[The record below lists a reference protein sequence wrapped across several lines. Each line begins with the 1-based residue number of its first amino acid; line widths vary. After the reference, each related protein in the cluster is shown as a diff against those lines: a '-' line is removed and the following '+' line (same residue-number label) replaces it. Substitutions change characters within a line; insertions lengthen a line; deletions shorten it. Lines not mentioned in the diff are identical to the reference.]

1 MKKILV
7 LLSALAFSC
16 ISVAQPVSKNQQL
29 MDACH
34 EGDYTLMTELINQ
47 GADIFSN
54 QNTDSLPFIFYYLY
68 FIDKYDITRYQMDLN
83 IPVFMAC
90 IQQGLDVFAPIKAEN
105 CPAAVNIAGS
115 SHIELIPA
123 DLIIRLF
130 SFDIF
135 ENDIV
140 QSIKMGRFKNTP
152 DKKGNTALHYAA
164 LGNAS
169 IEIFQALVSAGCDVN
184 AKNLQ
189 GNTPLHVCAESLD
202 NDTIATFLVQHE
214 ADVNATNLRGYTPLA
229 LAYNNI
235 PVARLLI
242 TNGAE
247 LNKPV
252 NDSVSGPM
260 FFYCY
265 NIAFPDDHLFRIFR
279 NAAIV
284 DETTEDINN
293 ALDDNLDVLK
303 LAIEHGFDVF
313 KEIHGTVLNPQTMI
327 VFDEISWDEY
337 LIDTMIVEQ
346 YSFYPYYLLSRNQ
359 KIEENEANIIKNI
372 NSGLYKGQD
381 IAGNTA
387 LHYVAV
393 VGNSLPIVNALINNK
408 FEINARNKQGMTPLL
423 YFACP
428 DSLGDY
434 TLEVKAKDLSIAN
447 TLIRAGAD
455 FEYTPSSSLGSFAFY
470 IFDAID
476 HTEKFYNRFSEYP
489 KDELF
494 SIIKLMISDGLHV
507 FQPLSYHSTYLDYV
521 VMYGE
526 YDDVVESALTINID
540 ITIYPYWTIVK
551 HNKCLEFENEIITKL
566 DAAMCMTP
574 DEFGNTALHI
584 AAAVGNSIPIIK
596 AILDLGADVNA
607 RNMEG
612 VDVLHAYTFP
622 SIIIWDE
629 AINHIHDFSIAKM
642 LIEAGAEVNVSDR
655 PVYFPLM
662 ACVLGALSEQADNG
676 FTDFYKYE
684 ADSLLNILLLAV
696 NNGFNVFDPII
707 LKFDKVEQYTSTDMY
722 GEMVV
727 YDSVVEIEKTYI
739 PYEIITHFD
748 VFSDFEKAILKQ
760 LKSTHPCDSFTSDQ
774 LTPLHIASGYG
785 CSTKIVNLLI
795 KKSCDVNSND
805 IDGNTPL
812 HAAAMNPLGL
822 PIVKMLISAKTDAGV
837 IDKNGHN
844 PEQVA
849 RMAKNLESADFLKAQ
864 LDKK

>member
-1 MKKILV
+1 
-7 LLSALAFSC
+7 
-16 ISVAQPVSKNQQL
+16 
-29 MDACH
+29 
-34 EGDYTLMTELINQ
+34 
-47 GADIFSN
+47 
-54 QNTDSLPFIFYYLY
+54 
-68 FIDKYDITRYQMDLN
+68 
-83 IPVFMAC
+83 
-90 IQQGLDVFAPIKAEN
+90 
-105 CPAAVNIAGS
+105 
-115 SHIELIPA
+115 
-123 DLIIRLF
+123 
-130 SFDIF
+130 
-135 ENDIV
+135 
-140 QSIKMGRFKNTP
+140 
-152 DKKGNTALHYAA
+152 
-164 LGNAS
+164 
-169 IEIFQALVSAGCDVN
+169 
-184 AKNLQ
+184 
-189 GNTPLHVCAESLD
+189 
-202 NDTIATFLVQHE
+202 
-214 ADVNATNLRGYTPLA
+214 
-229 LAYNNI
+229 
-235 PVARLLI
+235 
-242 TNGAE
+242 
-247 LNKPV
+247 
-252 NDSVSGPM
+252 
-260 FFYCY
+260 
-265 NIAFPDDHLFRIFR
+265 
-279 NAAIV
+279 
-284 DETTEDINN
+284 
-293 ALDDNLDVLK
+293 
-303 LAIEHGFDVF
+303 
-313 KEIHGTVLNPQTMI
+313 
-327 VFDEISWDEY
+327 
-337 LIDTMIVEQ
+337 
-346 YSFYPYYLLSRNQ
+346 
-359 KIEENEANIIKNI
+359 
-372 NSGLYKGQD
+372 
-381 IAGNTA
+381 
-387 LHYVAV
+387 
-393 VGNSLPIVNALINNK
+393 
-408 FEINARNKQGMTPLL
+408 PLL

-642 LIEAGAEVNVSDR
+642 LIEAGAEANYADTIESFSLMSCVLIALEGDSDTRYNHFCNYSKDSLFNLLLLAVNHGFNILKPLKFEYPNVVQMARENEWGELIVFDTVFMVPEEYIPLHALFSYENMSSFEPIILQQIQEGKYIGIDEYGNSALHYAVSLSNSHPIIRALIDSKIDLNSKNNMGVDVLEAFTFPSLINWENNNPQKHDFSIAQMLIEAGAGVNIPDR

-707 LKFDKVEQYTSTDMY
+707 LKFDKVEQHTAIDMY

-822 PIVKMLISAKTDAGV
+822 PIVKMLISAKADAGV